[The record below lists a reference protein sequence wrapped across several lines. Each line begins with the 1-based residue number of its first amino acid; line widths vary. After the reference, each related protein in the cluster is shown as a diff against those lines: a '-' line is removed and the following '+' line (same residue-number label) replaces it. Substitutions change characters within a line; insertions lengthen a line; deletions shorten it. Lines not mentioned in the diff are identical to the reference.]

1 MISVRRGHCEYLA
14 RKPKKQLRHCRTR
27 KDFGLGGEGGL
38 QTRNVNLN
46 DLTIYNKLVPFS
58 AQHIYVE

>member
-1 MISVRRGHCEYLA
+1 MISVRGGHCDYSA
-14 RKPKKQLRHCRTR
+14 RKPKKQLRHWRTR
-27 KDFGLGGEGGL
+27 KDFGLGGGGL